1 MGSPKFSFA
10 TTSRAD
16 CFWMQLS
23 ACVRVRVL
31 AYVAALG
38 TQQLDDELQ
47 LVHGALALQKGVAAE
62 QFREDAAERPDVHL
76 PAVGLRR
83 SGCTCLRCSRRGAPA
98 RGTSA

>member
-1 MGSPKFSFA
+1 
-10 TTSRAD
+10 
-16 CFWMQLS
+16 MQLS
-23 ACVRVRVL
+23 ACVRDRAI

-62 QFREDAAERPDVHL
+62 QLREDAAERPDVHF
-76 PAVGLRR
+76 PAIGLRR
-83 SGCTCLRCSRRGAPA
+83 SDFPRLRCSRRGARA